1 MGWRPTGEILACLK
15 SPIPHCPAPRP
26 SLPFSSPSSISA
38 ERKDRWQREGLAG
51 SLRSLLSYFHKP
63 IIAHHLGRLRPCLS
77 PIQPGGRGRGER
89 GVGRLGGPLLLHRHH
104 DLRLHPVAMGTLS
117 WSCAG
122 LELGCGAWRLEEH
135 IAAPFCT
142 QGGGRELRS
151 KLKVLMRC
159 KLSKGRASE
168 KEGPA
173 GGT

>member
-77 PIQPGGRGRGER
+77 PIQPGGRGRGKGEWGDWAARCSSTGITTCAFTRLPWER
-89 GVGRLGGPLLLHRHH
+89 SVGAVLGWSLGVGHGGWRSTLLHPSVPREGAGSC
-104 DLRLHPVAMGTLS
+104 VLS
-117 WSCAG
+117 
-122 LELGCGAWRLEEH
+122 
-135 IAAPFCT
+135 P
-142 QGGGRELRS
+142 
-151 KLKVLMRC
+151 RC
-159 KLSKGRASE
+159 
-168 KEGPA
+168 
-173 GGT
+173 